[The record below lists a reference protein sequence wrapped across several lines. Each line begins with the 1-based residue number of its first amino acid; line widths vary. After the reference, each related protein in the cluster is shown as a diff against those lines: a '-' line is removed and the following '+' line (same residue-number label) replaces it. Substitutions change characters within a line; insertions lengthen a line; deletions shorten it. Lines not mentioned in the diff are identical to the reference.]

1 MLPKSLR
8 ISNKSDFYKI
18 KKYGKVFHSTYFSGK
33 YLSSDAA
40 EIAVIVSKK
49 INNKSSTRNRIKRRT
64 KALIIASKELPKIK
78 LIIFPKL
85 QVLNTPFS
93 LLLEDFQ
100 KLLKSLL

>member
-18 KKYGKVFHSTYFSGK
+18 KKYGKVFHSAYFSGK
-33 YLSSDAA
+33 YLSSDAP

-64 KALIIASKELPKIK
+64 KALILASKELPKIK
-78 LIIFPKL
+78 IIIFPKL
-85 QVLNTPFS
+85 QVLNTS
-93 LLLEDFQ
+93 YTLLLEDFQ